1 MSIFFS
7 ARSVWHYARKKLSCV
22 QNPELDI
29 SDSRCKISNM
39 SPLGEIL
46 GWYIRPLLD
55 HGHTPRHTPGTDTKL
70 LSSKKF
76 EFLDSAE
83 KCGGWQT
90 PLNPD
95 DLALVSG
102 NTDNLANTIS
112 IQSCP
117 PRSDS
122 AVSTE
127 GRCAKCHSQDLN
139 RLVCFKKE
147 VAHLF
152 RESLVKMPLK
162 IMTPKYPK
170 SDLSRIFVQS
180 YTIMHLLLIFPQ
192 CNEWCIQLLH
202 LFRLSPSFLH
212 STSIWCGLTQ
222 SAQSCSIF
230 LH

>member
-1 MSIFFS
+1 M
-7 ARSVWHYARKKLSCV
+7 A
-22 QNPELDI
+22 
-29 SDSRCKISNM
+29 
-39 SPLGEIL
+39 
-46 GWYIRPLLD
+46 
-55 HGHTPRHTPGTDTKL
+55 TPHATRQGLTPNYFHPKN
-70 LSSKKF
+70 F

-102 NTDNLANTIS
+102 NTDNLANNIS

-162 IMTPKYPK
+162 IMTREYL

-180 YTIMHLLLIFPQ
+180 SNMKTPPSCVCSLFFP
-192 CNEWCIQLLH
+192 NAMNGASSSSTFSDFPP
-202 LFRLSPSFLH
+202 LFYIRP
-212 STSIWCGLTQ
+212 Q
-222 SAQSCSIF
+222 SGVD
-230 LH
+230 

>member
-1 MSIFFS
+1 M
-7 ARSVWHYARKKLSCV
+7 A
-22 QNPELDI
+22 
-29 SDSRCKISNM
+29 
-39 SPLGEIL
+39 
-46 GWYIRPLLD
+46 
-55 HGHTPRHTPGTDTKL
+55 TPHATRQGLTPNYFHPKN
-70 LSSKKF
+70 F

-102 NTDNLANTIS
+102 NTGNLANTIP
-112 IQSCP
+112 IQSCL

-162 IMTPKYPK
+162 IMTREYL

-180 YTIMHLLLIFPQ
+180 SNMKTPPSCVCSLFFP
-192 CNEWCIQLLH
+192 NAMKGASSSSTFSDFPPL
-202 LFRLSPSFLH
+202 FLH